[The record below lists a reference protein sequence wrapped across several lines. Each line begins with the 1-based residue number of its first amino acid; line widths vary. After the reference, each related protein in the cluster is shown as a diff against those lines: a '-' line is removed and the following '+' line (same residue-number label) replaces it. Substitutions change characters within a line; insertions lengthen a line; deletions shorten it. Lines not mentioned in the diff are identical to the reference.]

1 MITLSLITR
10 LYCLCLRAIK
20 WSLSILQMVWFVR
33 LEPVG
38 QNQKLNIIQRC
49 VHLLIPRKNVFF
61 LIIKLKL
68 IFLFSDRQAIVATLN
83 EMVDGLIEELLQP
96 VQNELIPKSD

>member
-1 MITLSLITR
+1 M
-10 LYCLCLRAIK
+10 
-20 WSLSILQMVWFVR
+20 
-33 LEPVG
+33 
-38 QNQKLNIIQRC
+38 
-49 VHLLIPRKNVFF
+49 FF

-83 EMVDGLIEELLQP
+83 EMADGLIEELLQP

>member
-1 MITLSLITR
+1 
-10 LYCLCLRAIK
+10 
-20 WSLSILQMVWFVR
+20 MV
-33 LEPVG
+33 
-38 QNQKLNIIQRC
+38 
-49 VHLLIPRKNVFF
+49 F

-83 EMVDGLIEELLQP
+83 EMADGLIEELLQP

>member
-49 VHLLIPRKNVFF
+49 VHLLIPRKNVF

-83 EMVDGLIEELLQP
+83 EMADGLIEELLQP

>member
-10 LYCLCLRAIK
+10 LYCLCPRAIK

-49 VHLLIPRKNVFF
+49 VHLLIPRKNVF

-83 EMVDGLIEELLQP
+83 EMADGLIEELLQP